1 MVSYQD
7 NNLELISFSLLI
19 VIVWRS
25 CVLITS
31 EDQSVESINVLI
43 LFALT
48 GFQALK
54 ELGVEIEVFYAS
66 EIDEQAIQVG
76 KNDLY
81 ITSYFA

>member
-1 MVSYQD
+1 M
-7 NNLELISFSLLI
+7 
-19 VIVWRS
+19 
-25 CVLITS
+25 
-31 EDQSVESINVLI
+31 I

-54 ELGVEIEVFYAS
+54 ELGVEIEVYYAS

-76 KNDLY
+76 KNELY